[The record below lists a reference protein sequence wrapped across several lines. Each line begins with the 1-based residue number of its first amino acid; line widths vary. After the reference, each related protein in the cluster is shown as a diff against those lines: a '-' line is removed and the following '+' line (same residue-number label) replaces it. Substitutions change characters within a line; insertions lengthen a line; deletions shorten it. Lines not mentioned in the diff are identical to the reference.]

1 MGDGRRLQKLQTSPN
16 GGRLRENEFV
26 GGKIK
31 LGKLGT
37 SLTGPGQGSIEDA
50 NNFVC
55 ESEK

>member
-1 MGDGRRLQKLQTSPN
+1 MAFDYLTGHYYLEISR
-16 GGRLRENEFV
+16 RLRENEFV